1 MILARIFPVGLL
13 SKNEKDNVW
22 ICSYKSCR
30 IFNNILLEISPYIY
44 NEMIEKYSDSLK
56 KLEKK
61 YEISIEITKTESI
74 NQKGEK
80 IIYK

>member
-1 MILARIFPVGLL
+1 MILIVDPMLATGGSADAAVQFV
-13 SKNEKDNVW
+13 KKKD
-22 ICSYKSCR
+22 
-30 IFNNILLEISPYIY
+30 IY
-44 NEMIEKYSDSLK
+44 NKMIEKYSDSLK

>member
-1 MILARIFPVGLL
+1 MN
-13 SKNEKDNVW
+13 SKTA
-22 ICSYKSCR
+22 
-30 IFNNILLEISPYIY
+30 
-44 NEMIEKYSDSLK
+44 
-56 KLEKK
+56 LEKK

>member
-1 MILARIFPVGLL
+1 
-13 SKNEKDNVW
+13 
-22 ICSYKSCR
+22 
-30 IFNNILLEISPYIY
+30 
-44 NEMIEKYSDSLK
+44 MIEKYSDSLK